1 MVSFD
6 RQTSGIQRFP
16 EPHNYL
22 RSTQP
27 GSFLNTSYTLAKDS
41 HPVEPEATGI
51 GTGKK
56 FLQRGEVLAK
66 ITSGADAGK
75 VGVFQ
80 QGAEV
85 LDGRADVANIVGIN
99 RTFAPWELN
108 ERNVDVAADYTAS
121 VVAAWVTI
129 RDASGAR
136 IPVTA
141 DVITA
146 MDARTD
152 LNITWK

>member
-1 MVSFD
+1 MVSFSPH
-6 RQTSGIQRFP
+6 TSGIQRYP

-27 GSFLNTSYTLAKDS
+27 GTYANTSYTLARDS
-41 HPVEPEATGI
+41 HPEEPESTGI

-66 ITSGADAGK
+66 ITSGPDAGK

-80 QGAEV
+80 LEAT
-85 LDGRADVANIVGIN
+85 DGRQTAANIVGIN
-99 RTFAPWELN
+99 RTFGPWELN
-108 ERNVDVAADYTAS
+108 ERNLDVASDYMAS

-129 RDASGAR
+129 RDADGVR
-136 IPVTA
+136 IPVTTT
-141 DVITA
+141 VINA
-146 MDARTD
+146 MDDRTD

>member
-66 ITSGADAGK
+66 ITSGDDAGK

-80 QGAEV
+80 LEA
-85 LDGRADVANIVGIN
+85 LDGRQTAANIVGIN

-146 MDARTD
+146 MDARSD

>member
-6 RQTSGIQRFP
+6 RQTSGIQRYP

-27 GSFLNTSYTLAKDS
+27 GSFANTSYTLAKGA
-41 HPVEPEATGI
+41 HPVEPADTGI
-51 GTGKK
+51 GEGKK
-56 FLQRGEVLAK
+56 FLQRGEILAK
-66 ITSGADAGK
+66 ITSGADSGK

-80 QGAEV
+80 AGV
-85 LDGRADVANIVGIN
+85 TDGRQDAANIVGIN

-108 ERNVDVAADYTAS
+108 VRNVDVAADYSAM
-121 VVAAWVTI
+121 VVAAWVTM
-129 RDASGAR
+129 RDASGKR
-136 IPVTA
+136 VPVDQPT
-141 DVITA
+141 ITA

-152 LNITWK
+152 LNIVWK

>member
-1 MVSFD
+1 MVSFN

-80 QGAEV
+80 LEAT
-85 LDGRADVANIVGIN
+85 DGRQTAANIVGIN

-108 ERNVDVAADYTAS
+108 ERDVDVAADYTAS

-136 IPVTA
+136 IPVTS